1 MGLARWFP
9 KMNDDGS
16 DVTLLSEK
24 APVRTVQPP
33 TQQAS
38 LRTAAGRQAARPQ
51 FSVPAWW
58 RDAVGAATWASMLV
72 VVVLWVAGG
81 GVGALT
87 TVAGG
92 LTSLGRLTGLVSANL
107 LLIQVLLMARIPV
120 VERTYG
126 QDELVARHRLV
137 GFWSF
142 WLMVAHL
149 VAITVGYALSAGMN
163 VFVQFWELV
172 VDYPGMLLALAGTLL
187 LVLVVAT
194 SIRNARRKL
203 RYESW
208 HLLHL
213 YAYLG
218 VGLAIPHMLWTGQ
231 EFIGNPV
238 ATAYWWTLWAAAAG
252 SILAW
257 RIGLPAYRSLRHD
270 LRVTDVVRETP
281 DVVSVT
287 MRGRDLDRLP
297 GSAGQFFNWRFLTG
311 PGWMRSHP
319 YSISA
324 APNGRTLRITVK
336 DLGDGSHALASVEPG
351 TRVLI
356 EGPYGRLHPG
366 VRTSQKVTLMA
377 SGIGISPMRALL
389 EALPQ
394 RAGDVTLVYRARD
407 EADLALKD
415 ELERLGKERGARMFY
430 VLGRR
435 IPGRDTW
442 LPESAKGLSDAE
454 ALRQLVPDIASND
467 VYLCGAQPWMDAA
480 TRAAR
485 ECGVPAS
492 RIHSERFSW

>member
-1 MGLARWFP
+1 MA
-9 KMNDDGS
+9 
-16 DVTLLSEK
+16 LLSDK
-24 APVRTVQPP
+24 APVPAAQLP
-33 TQQAS
+33 TQP
-38 LRTAAGRQAARPQ
+38 TPRQPVRPQ
-51 FSVPAWW
+51 PSVPGWW
-58 RDAVGAATWASMLV
+58 RDAVGVATWASMLV
-72 VVVLWVAGG
+72 VVALWVAGG
-81 GVGALT
+81 GVGD
-87 TVAGG
+87 
-92 LTSLGRLTGLVSANL
+92 LTSWADALVSFGRLTGLVSANL

-120 VERTYG
+120 VEKAYG
-126 QDELVARHRLV
+126 QDELVHRHRLA

-142 WLMVAHL
+142 WLVVVHL
-149 VAITVGYALSAGMN
+149 VAITIGYALAARTN

-187 LVLVVAT
+187 LVLTVVT

-218 VGLAIPHMLWTGQ
+218 VGLAVPHMLWAGSD
-231 EFIGNPV
+231 FVGNPV
-238 ATAYWWTLWAAAAG
+238 AIAYWWTLWAAAAG
-252 SILAW
+252 SILLW
-257 RIGLPAYRSLRHD
+257 RIGLPIVRSLRHD
-270 LRVTDVVRETP
+270 LRVADVVRESP

-287 MRGRDLDRLP
+287 MTGRDLDRLP
-297 GSAGQFFNWRFLTG
+297 AQAGQFFNWRFLTG

-319 YSISA
+319 YSLSA
-324 APNGRTLRITVK
+324 APDGRSLRITVK

-351 TRVLI
+351 TRVFI

-394 RAGDVTLVYRARD
+394 RPGDVTLIYRARTD
-407 EADLALKD
+407 ANLALRG
-415 ELERLGKERGARMFY
+415 ELEWLRRERGARMFY

-435 IPGRDTW
+435 VPGRATW
-442 LPESAKGLSDAE
+442 LPESAAALTDAE
-454 ALRQLVPDIASND
+454 ALRQLVPDIASNG

-480 TRAAR
+480 ARAAQ